1 MGAETVHHFLFYCPL
16 WVQFGAGIRDF
27 GYKHNRWGNTSFF
40 VGGWSGT
47 NKDGEEKMWKPNT
60 EAVWATIKYAVSTG
74 RLDNKQEQ
82 TEGKASKRSDEF
94 DGGEASDTN
103 NEH

>member
-1 MGAETVHHFLFYCPL
+1 MVTNITGGGTHPY
-16 WVQFGAGIRDF
+16 
-27 GYKHNRWGNTSFF
+27 FF
-40 VGGWSGT
+40 VGGWSGP

-82 TEGKASKRSDEF
+82 IEGEASKRSDEF

-103 NEH
+103 NED